1 MIRRP
6 PGTTRSATLFHYPPR
21 FLAPLPRGG
30 VYPCGSIHNAVEIEY
45 RGIDFLDAQPGIVT
59 IGPFRVVHRP
69 CLLFSVGRT
78 GDSHSGA
85 QPACALRP
93 PLSAAATSRFT
104 AMKLSG
110 LTDIESIPHATR
122 NAAKAG
128 WSLGAWPHRPT
139 LAPERCAA
147 SITVLIIH
155 LTASSC
161 SSNSSASSSESRST
175 PSVSWVRSFEPIEK
189 PSNRSANAF
198 ASTTLDGISHMT

>member
-1 MIRRP
+1 MRI
-6 PGTTRSATLFHYPPR
+6 SDWSSDVCSSDL
-21 FLAPLPRGG
+21 
-30 VYPCGSIHNAVEIEY
+30 
-45 RGIDFLDAQPGIVT
+45 
-59 IGPFRVVHRP
+59 VHRAD
-69 CLLFSVGRT
+69 LLFSVGRT

-155 LTASSC
+155 LTALSC
-161 SSNSSASSSESRST
+161 SSNRTEEPTTALPST
-175 PSVSWVRSFEPIEK
+175 I
-189 PSNRSANAF
+189 
-198 ASTTLDGISHMT
+198 